1 MSMVSHQEPGVDRR
15 AFVSAVGAGGI
26 ALWLPIVFA
35 AEKQGGGG
43 RQQKKENKEEGEQ
56 RRRRTKKKENKEEE
70 VSPPEDLMREH
81 GVLKR
86 VLLVYEEAIRR
97 IDARQDLQPD
107 TVRNSAS
114 IIRTFIEDYH
124 EKLEEDYLF
133 PRFEKARRLTDL
145 TTVLPGAAPGGP
157 PADRSDH

>member
-1 MSMVSHQEPGVDRR
+1 
-15 AFVSAVGAGGI
+15 
-26 ALWLPIVFA
+26 
-35 AEKQGGGG
+35 
-43 RQQKKENKEEGEQ
+43 
-56 RRRRTKKKENKEEE
+56 
-70 VSPPEDLMREH
+70 MREH